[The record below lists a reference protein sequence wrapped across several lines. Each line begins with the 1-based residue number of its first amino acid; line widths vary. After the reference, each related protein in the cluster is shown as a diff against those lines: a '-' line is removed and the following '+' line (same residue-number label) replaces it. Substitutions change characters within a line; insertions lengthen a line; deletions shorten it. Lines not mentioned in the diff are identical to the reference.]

1 MNLNAQAF
9 TDNSVIFPWTTL
21 IRATR
26 QQNSSQS
33 VFHIAYGEDTTNT
46 IMGVTFPIIG
56 E

>member
-1 MNLNAQAF
+1 MNLNAPAF
-9 TDNSVIFPWTTL
+9 MDNSVFYPWT
-21 IRATR
+21 IRIKATR

-33 VFHIAYGEDTTNT
+33 VFHIAHGGDTTNT